1 MDGISMGNLFEND
14 SFNKMCNDL
23 YNERTFLNDK
33 TKNGCCSCCG
43 ECCSNWLPI
52 SEKEYLEIERY
63 ITKHK
68 ILGYRNML
76 DLSWHD
82 KCPFLDEHRRCR
94 VYTVRPLICR
104 EFKCDLQKKS
114 GIDFTKFLGEE
125 RKLVSMWDLFYEGF

>member
-33 TKNGCCSCCG
+33 TKNGVCSGCG

-52 SEKEYLEIERY
+52 SEKEYFEIGKY
-63 ITKHK
+63 ITKHN
-68 ILGYRNML
+68 IMGWRNVL
-76 DLSWHD
+76 NKNWHD
-82 KCPFLDEHRRCR
+82 KCPFLNSYNKCNI
-94 VYTVRPLICR
+94 YSIRPLICR
-104 EFKCDLQKKS
+104 EFKCDLQKKA

>member
-52 SEKEYLEIERY
+52 SEKEYLEIGRY
-63 ITKHK
+63 ITKHN
-68 ILGYRNML
+68 IMGWRNVL
-76 DLSWHD
+76 NKNWHD
-82 KCPFLDEHRRCR
+82 KCPFLNSHNKCNI
-94 VYTVRPLICR
+94 YSIRPLICR
-104 EFKCDLQKKS
+104 EFKCDLQKKA